1 MKVCSSSTKFL
12 GLKSKTSSN
21 IILLQN
27 YLNQKRNKMTSKM
40 MECLF
45 CHRNNS
51 EIMVE
56 FKMTLMIV
64 VKLWQT
70 RKNVMLEIQ
79 TKMLDKLL
87 MSIII
92 ASLVIVKSWRITYLL
107 VDQEL
112 MRYRL
117 LLRLSKTQ
125 NYWRKTM

>member
-1 MKVCSSSTKFL
+1 
-12 GLKSKTSSN
+12 
-21 IILLQN
+21 
-27 YLNQKRNKMTSKM
+27 MTSKM

-79 TKMLDKLL
+79 TKMLDKVL
-87 MSIII
+87 MLMAI
-92 ASLVIVKSWRITYLL
+92 ASLVTVKS
-107 VDQEL
+107 
-112 MRYRL
+112 
-117 LLRLSKTQ
+117 
-125 NYWRKTM
+125 

>member
-70 RKNVMLEIQ
+70 LKNVMLEIQ
-79 TKMLDKLL
+79 TRMLDKVL
-87 MSIII
+87 MLMAI
-92 ASLVIVKSWRITYLL
+92 ASLVTVKS
-107 VDQEL
+107 
-112 MRYRL
+112 
-117 LLRLSKTQ
+117 
-125 NYWRKTM
+125 